1 MLILALQD
9 NSDGEDDAII
19 AFLEAEMREQPSML
33 DMEGFQELVHRFSDC
48 AGVPAEEVCLLTSNM
63 V

>member
-1 MLILALQD
+1 MLQEDSGA
-9 NSDGEDDAII
+9 EDDPVI

-33 DMEGFQELVHRFSDC
+33 DTEGFQELVHRFSNI
-48 AGVPAEEVCLLTSNM
+48 AGVPAEEVCLLISNT

>member
-1 MLILALQD
+1 MLQ
-9 NSDGEDDAII
+9 EDDGAEDDPVV

-33 DMEGFQELVHRFSDC
+33 NMEGFQDLVHRFSDI

>member
-1 MLILALQD
+1 MPQE
-9 NSDGEDDAII
+9 DGNAEDDPVI

-33 DMEGFQELVHRFSDC
+33 DMEGFQELVRRFSDL
-48 AGVPAEEVCLLTSNM
+48 AGIPAEEVCLPTSNN